1 MGDSGRRQMQES
13 AGGFKIHQHGFKAL
27 NYMTERR
34 VVVTGIG
41 TINPLGNNVEEFF
54 SNLSKGVSGAAPITH
69 FDAEK
74 FKTKFACEVKNY
86 DPSLYFDR
94 KEVRKYDLFTQYA
107 LIAATQ
113 AVEDAAFDMEKL
125 DKEQVGVIWSS
136 GIGGLKSFFDECV
149 GFAEGGKTPRFSP
162 FFIPRM
168 ISDIAAGFISMKY
181 GFMGPNYCTV
191 SACASSNHG
200 LIAAF
205 DAIRYG
211 KADAM
216 VAGGSEAAVN
226 EPAVGGFNSMQALST
241 RNDDPAHASRPF
253 DQDRDGFVI
262 GEGAGALVLEEL
274 EHAKA
279 RGAKIYA
286 EIIGGGESADAYH
299 FTAPHPEGKGAV
311 KAMRDALKDAH
322 IAADQIDYVNVHG
335 TSTPAGDLPELK
347 AVAEVL
353 GDHVYDV
360 NISSTKSMT
369 GHLLGAAGAVE
380 ALACVFALT
389 HGIVPPT
396 INCEHLDPAIDAKLN
411 LTLGTAQQRDV
422 KCALSNTFGFGGHN
436 ATVIF
441 RKY

>member
-1 MGDSGRRQMQES
+1 
-13 AGGFKIHQHGFKAL
+13 
-27 NYMTERR
+27 MTERR

-41 TINPLGNNVEEFF
+41 TINPLGNNIEEYF
-54 SNLSKGVSGAAPITH
+54 SNLEKGVSGAAPITH

-86 DPSLYFDR
+86 DSNLYFDR

-113 AVEDAAFDMEKL
+113 AVEESALDLEAV

-136 GIGGLKSFFDECV
+136 GIGGIKSFFDECL
-149 GFAEGGKTPRFSP
+149 GWAAGDGTPRFSP

-200 LIAAF
+200 MIAAF

-211 KADAM
+211 KADVM

-226 EPAVGGFNSMQALST
+226 EPSVGGFNSMQALST
-241 RNDDPAHASRPF
+241 RNDDPQHASRPF
-253 DQDRDGFVI
+253 DKDRDGFVI
-262 GEGAGALVLEEL
+262 GEGAGALIFEEY

-286 EIIGGGESADAYH
+286 EVVGYGMSGDAYH
-299 FTAPHPEGKGAV
+299 ITAPSGDGAYR
-311 KAMRDALKDAH
+311 AMKMAIDHAKEHGVELKDINYINA
-322 IAADQIDYVNVHG
+322 HG
-335 TSTPAGDLPELK
+335 TSTPAGDVGEAE
-347 AVAEVL
+347 AVKRAFGEYATKVSM
-353 GDHVYDV
+353 
-360 NISSTKSMT
+360 SSTKSAI

-380 ALACVFALT
+380 AVLT
-389 HGIVPPT
+389 IMAIKDQVCPPT
-396 INCEHLDPAIDAKLN
+396 LN
-411 LTLGTAQQRDV
+411 LENVEEAISDMDLVPLKPKKREINA
-422 KCALSNTFGFGGHN
+422 AMSNSFGFGGTN
-436 ATVIF
+436 SSIIF
-441 RKY
+441 KKYAE